1 MSISLSV
8 RSVAKWRQTLKVTS
22 ELVSLLF
29 RGVEVDE
36 VFHTDRLL
44 FQSFHLLE
52 LLIYLHTVGL
62 HKCGF
67 ILYLSLWCFFLVLE
81 LVWV

>member
-1 MSISLSV
+1 M
-8 RSVAKWRQTLKVTS
+8 
-22 ELVSLLF
+22 
-29 RGVEVDE
+29 DE

-52 LLIYLHTVGL
+52 LLIYLQTVVL
-62 HKCGF
+62 LKCGF
-67 ILYLSLWCFFLVLE
+67 ILYLSLVFVFLFFFLVLE